1 MGAVNMRIF
10 GAGGKHMVSGNIF
23 SVLSAITLGLML
35 GFVLQRGRFCLNS
48 AFRDIIFVKDLTFFR
63 AYLLCVVVAVLG
75 TNLLEDLGLFM
86 ALDSETGKYV
96 QVELMRQS
104 FVPVANILGGFLF
117 GLGIVL
123 AGGCASGIVYRIG
136 EGQVSTVT
144 AIIGFFFGVV
154 MTTEGLLSPIYTY
167 LKSLKVEIAGKT
179 NPALWD
185 IFGSGPVVKWT
196 TIGIFSIAVLA
207 FVLKGKPSFGRN
219 SKAFSWGLTGLLI
232 GLLTVAAWWVSS
244 YFGGVPRGLA
254 ITTPLR
260 EFFNAVL
267 YKSSHSPFPEFSFLG
282 IFTGTWGVFF
292 IFAVPIGALLSAI
305 ALKEFKWK
313 IPQAKEFLT
322 VFFGSVLMGIGA
334 VIAGGCNLGHGV
346 TGFSTMAVSSIVAIT
361 SIMLGNW
368 AMVYF
373 KFIRPMNVD

>member
-1 MGAVNMRIF
+1 MS
-10 GAGGKHMVSGNIF
+10 SGNIL
-23 SVLSAITLGLML
+23 SVLSAIGLGLML
-35 GFVLQRGRFCLNS
+35 GYVLQRGRFCLNS

-63 AYLLCVVVAVLG
+63 AYLLCVVVAVIG
-75 TNLLEDLGLFM
+75 TNLLDDFGLLRAF
-86 ALDSETGKYV
+86 DQQTGTYV
-96 QVELMRQS
+96 QVELMRQN

-117 GLGIVL
+117 GMGIVL

-136 EGQVSTVT
+136 EGQVSTMT

-154 MTTEGLLSPIYTY
+154 MTTEGMLSPVYRY
-167 LKSLKVEIAGKT
+167 LKSFNVEISGKT

-185 IFGSGPVVKWT
+185 LFGSGPIVKWT
-196 TIGIFSIAVLA
+196 TIGVFSLVVLA
-207 FVLKGKPSFGRN
+207 FVMKGKPTFGKN
-219 SKAFSWGLTGLLI
+219 SKSLSWGLTGLLI
-232 GLLTVAAWWVSS
+232 GLLTVVAWVVSS

-282 IFTGTWGVFF
+282 IFSGTWGVFF
-292 IFAVPIGALLSAI
+292 IFAVPFGALISAL

-322 VFFGSVLMGIGA
+322 VFFGSILMGVGA

-346 TGFSTMAVSSIVAIT
+346 TGFSTMAVSSIVAI
-361 SIMLGNW
+361 SAIVLGNW
-368 AMVYF
+368 TMVYF
-373 KFIRPMNVD
+373 KFIRPMND

>member
-1 MGAVNMRIF
+1 ML
-10 GAGGKHMVSGNIF
+10 SGNIF
-23 SVLSAITLGLML
+23 SVLSAIALGLSL
-35 GFVLQRGRFCLNS
+35 GYVLQRGRFCLNS

-63 AYLLCVVVAVLG
+63 AYLLCVVVAVIG
-75 TNLLEDLGLFM
+75 TNLLEGFGLLRAF
-86 ALDSETGKYV
+86 DQETGTYV
-96 QVELMRQS
+96 TVELMRQN
-104 FVPVANILGGFLF
+104 FVPLANILGGFLF
-117 GLGIVL
+117 GIGIVL

-136 EGQVSTVT
+136 EGQVSTMT

-154 MTTEGLLSPIYTY
+154 MTTEGMLSPVYRY
-167 LKSLKVEIAGKT
+167 LKSFKVEIAGKT

-185 IFGSGPVVKWT
+185 LFGSGPTAKWV
-196 TIGIFSIAVLA
+196 TIAVFSVAVLA
-207 FVLKGKPSFGRN
+207 FVMKGKPTFGKN
-219 SKAFSWGLTGLLI
+219 SKSLSWGLTGVLI
-232 GLLTVAAWWVSS
+232 GLLTVAAWVVSS

-254 ITTPLR
+254 ITTPIR

-292 IFAVPIGALLSAI
+292 IFAVPFGALISAL

-322 VFFGSVLMGIGA
+322 VFFGSILMGIGA

-346 TGFSTMAVSSIVAIT
+346 TGFSTMAVSSIVSITAIL
-361 SIMLGNW
+361 LGNW
-368 AMVYF
+368 TMVYF
-373 KFIRPMNVD
+373 KFIRPMNME

>member
-1 MGAVNMRIF
+1 ML
-10 GAGGKHMVSGNIF
+10 SGNIF
-23 SVLSAITLGLML
+23 SVLSAVSLGLML

-63 AYLLCVVVAVLG
+63 AYLLCVVVAVIG
-75 TNLLEDLGLFM
+75 TNLLEDFGLLM
-86 ALDSETGKYV
+86 AFNPEAGGYV
-96 QVELMRQS
+96 KVALMRQS
-104 FVPVANILGGFLF
+104 FVPAANIVGGFLF
-117 GLGIVL
+117 GMGIVL

-154 MTTEGLLSPIYTY
+154 MTTEGMLSPVYRY
-167 LKSLKVEIAGKT
+167 LKSFKVDIAGKT

-185 IFGSGPVVKWT
+185 IFGSGPMVKWA
-196 TIGIFSIAVLA
+196 TIGVFSIAVLA
-207 FVLKGKPSFGRN
+207 FVMKGRPSFGRN
-219 SKAFSWGLTGLLI
+219 SKSLSWGLTGLLI
-232 GLLTVAAWWVSS
+232 GLLTVLAWWVSS

-282 IFTGTWGVFF
+282 IFLGTWGVFF
-292 IFAVPIGALLSAI
+292 IFAVPFGAFLSAI
-305 ALKEFKWK
+305 AYKEFKWK

-322 VFFGSVLMGIGA
+322 VFFGSILMGIGA

-346 TGFSTMAVSSIVAIT
+346 TGFSTMAISSMVAIT
-361 SIMLGNW
+361 AILLGNW
-368 AMVYF
+368 TMVYF
-373 KFIRPMNVD
+373 KFIRPMNE

>member
-1 MGAVNMRIF
+1 MP
-10 GAGGKHMVSGNIF
+10 SGNIF
-23 SVLSAITLGLML
+23 SVLTAVALGLAL

-63 AYLLCVVVAVLG
+63 AYLLCVVVAVIG
-75 TNLLEDLGLFM
+75 TNLLEDFGLFK
-86 ALDSETGKYV
+86 AFDQETGTYV

-104 FVPVANILGGFLF
+104 LVPVANIVGGFLF
-117 GLGIVL
+117 GMGIVL

-136 EGQVSTVT
+136 EGQVSTMT

-154 MTTEGLLSPIYTY
+154 MTTEGMLSPVYRY
-167 LKSLKVEIAGKT
+167 LKSFKVEIAGKT

-185 IFGSGPVVKWT
+185 LFGSGPMVKWV
-196 TIGIFSIAVLA
+196 TIGVFSVAVLA
-207 FVLKGKPSFGRN
+207 FVIKGKPSFGKN
-219 SKAFSWGLTGLLI
+219 SKSLSWGLTGLLI
-232 GLLTVAAWWVSS
+232 GLLTVAAWWISS

-292 IFAVPIGALLSAI
+292 IFAVPLGAFLSAI

-322 VFFGSVLMGIGA
+322 VFFGSVLMGVGA

-346 TGFSTMAVSSIVAIT
+346 TGFSTMAISSIVAI
-361 SIMLGNW
+361 SAIILGNW
-368 AMVYF
+368 TMVYF
-373 KFIRPMNVD
+373 KFIRPMND

>member
-1 MGAVNMRIF
+1 ML
-10 GAGGKHMVSGNIF
+10 SGNIY
-23 SVLSAITLGLML
+23 SVISAVVLGLGL

-63 AYLLCVVVAVLG
+63 AYLLCVVVAVIG
-75 TNLLEDLGLFM
+75 TNILEDSGLLMTFDPQ
-86 ALDSETGKYV
+86 AGHYV
-96 QVELMRQS
+96 SVELMRQN
-104 FVPVANILGGFLF
+104 FVPLANIIGGFVF
-117 GLGIVL
+117 GMGIVL

-136 EGQVSTVT
+136 EGQISTMT
-144 AIIGFFFGVV
+144 AVIGFFFGVI
-154 MTTEGLLSPIYTY
+154 MTTEGLLSPIYQY
-167 LKSLKVEIAGKT
+167 LKSFKVEIAGKT

-185 IFGSGPVVKWT
+185 LFGSGPAVKWA
-196 TIGIFSIAVLA
+196 TIGVFSIVVLA
-207 FVLKGKPSFGRN
+207 FVLKGRPSFGKN
-219 SKAFSWGLTGLLI
+219 SKGYSWGLTGVLI
-232 GLLTVAAWWVSS
+232 GLLTVAAWVGSS

-254 ITTPLR
+254 ITTPIR

-282 IFTGTWGVFF
+282 IFQGTWGVFF
-292 IFAVPIGALLSAI
+292 IFAVPIGALMSAV

-322 VFFGSVLMGIGA
+322 VFFGSLLMGIGA

-346 TGFSTMAVSSIVAIT
+346 TGFSTMAVSSIVAI
-361 SIMLGNW
+361 SAIILGNW
-368 AMVYF
+368 TMVYF